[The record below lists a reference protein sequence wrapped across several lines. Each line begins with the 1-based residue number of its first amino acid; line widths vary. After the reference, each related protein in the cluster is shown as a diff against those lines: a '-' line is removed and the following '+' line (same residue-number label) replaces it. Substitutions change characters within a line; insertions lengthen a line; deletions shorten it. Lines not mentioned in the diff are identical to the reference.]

1 MMYVEPSWNSLVERL
16 KSKDAKRIYVVG
28 VPDSG
33 KSTLARFLSETFAVL
48 KPTAFIDSDPGQS
61 TLNLP
66 TTINAGFYPTGSK
79 NPEVI
84 LSRFVGDTS
93 PQHKQAVVLLA
104 LHRLTEK
111 MQEKGAECMIFDSS
125 GYVSGQDAL
134 EYQMSVIEMIRADV
148 VVLLQREAELQRLK
162 TLLQKFGTITIEE
175 IPVSQA
181 VRPLSMP
188 MRKEKRESKYR
199 AYFENQEIRV
209 LDVQNLALC
218 GSLPERFTVQSMRG
232 RLLAFCDRERFVIA
246 MGIARSFYESDKICI
261 CQAPEFDLSQIAFLH
276 FGDIFVTSDFKE
288 EHISKRQLPK
298 ENKN

>member
-61 TLNLP
+61 TLSLP
-66 TTINAGFYPTGSK
+66 TTISAGFYSTGSK
-79 NPEVI
+79 EPQVI
-84 LSRFVGDTS
+84 LSRFIGDTS
-93 PQHKQAVVLLA
+93 PQHKQAVILLA
-104 LHRLTEK
+104 LHRLTDK
-111 MQEKGAECMIFDSS
+111 MQEKGADCMIFDSS

-134 EYQMSVIEMIRADV
+134 EYQLSVIEMLQVDV
-148 VVLLQREAELQRLK
+148 VILLQRNDELQRLGA
-162 TLLQKFGTITIEE
+162 LLEKFGTITIEE

-261 CQAPEFDLSQIAFLH
+261 CQAPDFDLNQTAFLH
-276 FGDIFVTSDFKE
+276 FGDIFINTDFKE
-288 EHISKRQLPK
+288 EHISKRQLQK
-298 ENKN
+298 ESRN